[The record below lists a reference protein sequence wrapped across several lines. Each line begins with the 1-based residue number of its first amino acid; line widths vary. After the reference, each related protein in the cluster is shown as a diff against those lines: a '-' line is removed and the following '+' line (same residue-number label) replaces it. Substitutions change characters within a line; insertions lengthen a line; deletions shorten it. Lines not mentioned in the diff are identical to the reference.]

1 MEVINDRAS
10 AQVLHV
16 VQGAVAT
23 SNAANVTYTAL
34 IGACVLVC
42 LWDSV
47 AKLGGMA
54 HFVFPEEGGDAR
66 FGAVAIAAVLDQLH
80 AKGGQAARFQAS
92 LFGGAKVQDGGQDIG
107 QRNAGFAETTLT
119 GLGISVTARDLG
131 GIAVRR
137 VRFSP
142 ATGQAHVTDHNEGM
156 PHDTWAGFAP

>member
-1 MEVINDRAS
+1 MELINDRAS

-34 IGACVLVC
+34 VGSCVLVC
-42 LWDSV
+42 LWDPV
-47 AKLGGMA
+47 AKLGGMT
-54 HFVFPEEGGDAR
+54 HFVFPEGGGDAR
-66 FGAVAIAAVLDQLH
+66 FGAVAIAALLDQLH
-80 AKGGQAARFQAS
+80 DKGGQTTRFQAS

-107 QRNAGFAETTLT
+107 QRNADFAATTLT
-119 GLGISVTARDLG
+119 GRGIPVTARDLG

-142 ATGQAHVTDHNEGM
+142 ATGQSHVTDHNAGM
-156 PHDTWAGFAP
+156 PDDPWAGFAP